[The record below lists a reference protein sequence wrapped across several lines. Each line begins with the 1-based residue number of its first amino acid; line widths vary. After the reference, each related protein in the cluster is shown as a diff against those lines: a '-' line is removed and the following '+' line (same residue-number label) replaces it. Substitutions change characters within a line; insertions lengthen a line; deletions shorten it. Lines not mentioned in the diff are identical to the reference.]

1 MHFDYLLF
9 DLDDTLYPST
19 NGLWQALRDRIELYM
34 IEIMQLPVETVPEL
48 RKQLFL
54 KHGTTLRGL
63 EEVYHIDQQ
72 EFLDFVHNVPL
83 KNYLAPNQQLR
94 QILESYS
101 QRKVIFTNADTNHA
115 NRVIS
120 ALGLEGCFDQIVD
133 IRDIHPYCKPQPE
146 AFEMALQLIG
156 IQNRQT
162 CIMFDDALRNL
173 LTAKSAGLFTVL
185 IGASNCPDRLDAAIP
200 SLLELPTVI
209 TPG

>member
-1 MHFDYLLF
+1 
-9 DLDDTLYPST
+9 
-19 NGLWQALRDRIELYM
+19 
-34 IEIMQLPVETVPEL
+34 
-48 RKQLFL
+48 
-54 KHGTTLRGL
+54 
-63 EEVYHIDQQ
+63 
-72 EFLDFVHNVPL
+72 
-83 KNYLAPNQQLR
+83 
-94 QILESYS
+94 LESYS

-162 CIMFDDALRNL
+162 CIMFDDAPRNL
-173 LTAKSAGLFTVL
+173 LTAKSAGLFAVL
-185 IGASNCPDRLDAAIP
+185 IGASNCPDRIDAAIP